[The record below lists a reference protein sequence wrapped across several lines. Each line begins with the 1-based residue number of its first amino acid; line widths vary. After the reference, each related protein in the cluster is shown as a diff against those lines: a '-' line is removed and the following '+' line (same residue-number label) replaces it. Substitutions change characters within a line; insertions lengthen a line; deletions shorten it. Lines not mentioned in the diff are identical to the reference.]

1 MNALLALWLPI
12 LLSAVVVF
20 VISSLIHMVFK
31 WHAPEYRQ
39 LANEDA
45 VRDAIRAG
53 NPTPGQYAIPHCAD
67 MKAMGSEPMMK
78 KYQEGPV
85 GFLLLAPNGPCNIG
99 KSLLQWFLMGLGVT
113 VIGAFLA
120 TQLFGLDP
128 ARAMTAAKLIGAVS
142 FLSFGMGTLCESIW
156 MARPWTSSAKF
167 LLDAALYACGTA
179 AVFYW
184 LWP

>member
-31 WHAPEYRQ
+31 WHANDYGTFS
-39 LANEDA
+39 NEDA

-53 NPTPGQYAIPHCAD
+53 NPTPGRYVFPFCQD
-67 MKAMGSEPMMK
+67 MKDMAGDEMK
-78 KYQEGPV
+78 RKYEEGPV
-85 GFLLLAPNGPCNIG
+85 GHMTIGPNGPHNMG
-99 KSLLQWFLMGLGVT
+99 KYLGQWFLWS
-113 VIGAFLA
+113 LA
-120 TQLFGLDP
+120 IAAIVGYLVARVYGLDP
-128 ARAMTAAKLIGAVS
+128 ARAVGAAKLVGAIS
-142 FLSFGMGTLCESIW
+142 FIAHGFGTVTESIW
-156 MARPWTSSAKF
+156 MLRPWSSTAKH
-167 LLDAALYACGTA
+167 LLDAALYGLGSA